1 VCGAEIP
8 GPTLVISPLIALQHD
23 QVRSLEQLQNDETM
37 SAVAASPPS
46 LVVIDEA
53 HCVSTWGHDFR
64 PAYAALGEAL
74 DRLGRPQTL
83 CLTATAS
90 RPVRDDIVSMLAMR
104 DPAVVVAGFDR
115 PNIHL
120 SVERSEQS
128 DDRDRAVVDAAR
140 SFDGTGIVYV
150 ATRRRAEEL
159 AEAIG
164 EQRPAAHYHGA
175 MSRADREA
183 ATSPTR
189 STRTTR
195 RSVAPAV
202 TASRPGQC
210 CSSDPTT
217 RVANAS

>member
-53 HCVSTWGHDFR
+53 HCVSTWGHDSR

-104 DPAVVVAGFDR
+104 DPVARGSSTWR
-115 PNIHL
+115 HAGAPK
-120 SVERSEQS
+120 SW
-128 DDRDRAVVDAAR
+128 
-140 SFDGTGIVYV
+140 
-150 ATRRRAEEL
+150 RRRSASN
-159 AEAIG
+159 G
-164 EQRPAAHYHGA
+164 RPPITTAPCRGLTAKPRQARLDRLVLPGGR
-175 MSRADREA
+175 SR
-183 ATSPTR
+183 
-189 STRTTR
+189 
-195 RSVAPAV
+195 
-202 TASRPGQC
+202 RP
-210 CSSDPTT
+210 
-217 RVANAS
+217 